1 MKAGMKN
8 SQWLM
13 VASANLSLLT
23 VNYSGHIGNRWA
35 IALGQ
40 ILSKYS
46 YNLNMQD
53 KYSKYPNKSTVDIL
67 AIDGLLR
74 SDKSAQPESHRFI
87 IGMQRSS

>member
-40 ILSKYS
+40 ICSTGIPPIYHRDAEIILIAGFTDSKD
-46 YNLNMQD
+46 L
-53 KYSKYPNKSTVDIL
+53 
-67 AIDGLLR
+67 
-74 SDKSAQPESHRFI
+74 
-87 IGMQRSS
+87 